1 MRAALWLI
9 GLFGMAVAA
18 ALFAGS
24 NQGTV
29 TLFWAPYRL
38 DLSLNLAIAII
49 VLAFVL
55 LYAALRALAA
65 LLQMPHQARRWRS
78 QQKERAMHHSLLEA
92 LSHQQAGRFLRARK
106 SALAALAMEE
116 SLAETHAAV
125 PHGMRLRAAAHMV
138 AADASHALQDR
149 QQRDHHWREV
159 LANAPAQGNAQEQ
172 EMREGAQM
180 RAARWALDDRDASDA
195 LRRLAE
201 LPQGAARRTIA
212 LRIRLKASRLAGQT
226 STALD
231 TARLLAKH
239 RAFSPAAA
247 ASVVRGLVLESIN
260 EARDTTQ
267 LQHFWLSLDTEE
279 RAMPEIA
286 LPAASRLMALG
297 GEAAQARAWLLPV
310 WERLLSH
317 ARPAQR
323 IPPAAPGPGA
333 GALPGRPGRRLAGSH
348 RGGQQCPSTRS
359 PPAIPGRHGMRAA
372 TALGQGPAAVAAR
385 SPPPAGK
392 RTAHPR
398 LAAPGPDGRAPRR
411 CRCSGCRLEA
421 GSAVRGR
428 AACRSDPALSPPRG
442 TASLHL
448 F

>member
-38 DLSLNLAIAII
+38 DLSLNLALAVI
-49 VLAFVL
+49 VLAFML
-55 LYAALRALAA
+55 LYAALRALSA

-116 SLAETHAAV
+116 SLAEAHAAV
-125 PHGMRLRAAAHMV
+125 PHGTRLRAAAHMV
-138 AADASHALQDR
+138 AADASHALQDSP
-149 QQRDHHWREV
+149 QRDHHWREV
-159 LANAPAQGNAQEQ
+159 LANAPAQGNAPEQ

-180 RAARWALDDRDASDA
+180 RAARWALDDRDAPDA

-267 LQHFWLSLDTEE
+267 LQHFWLSLDGEE

-286 LPAASRLMALG
+286 LPAASRLTAARLG
-297 GEAAQARAWLLPV
+297 TPAVPC
-310 WERLLSH
+310 
-317 ARPAQR
+317 RPAQR
-323 IPPAAPGPGA
+323 IPPAPPGAGA
-333 GALPGRPGRRLAGSH
+333 GALPGRPGRHLAGTH
-348 RGGQQCPSTRS
+348 RGCVQRLPARS
-359 PPAIPGRHGMRAA
+359 PLAVPGRHGLRAA
-372 TALGQGPAAVAAR
+372 PALGQGPATAAACGAP
-385 SPPPAGK
+385 SPGK
-392 RTAHPR
+392 RIAHTR
-398 LAAPGPDGRAPRR
+398 LAAPGPDGRAPGRCTRR
-411 CRCSGCRLEA
+411 RRSLEA
-421 GSAVRGR
+421 GSAGRGR
-428 AACRSDPALSPPRG
+428 AAGGPLALLK
-442 TASLHL
+442 TAQ
-448 F
+448 

>member
-116 SLAETHAAV
+116 SLAEAHAAV
-125 PHGMRLRAAAHMV
+125 PHGTRLRAAAHMV
-138 AADASHALQDR
+138 AADASHALQDSP
-149 QQRDHHWREV
+149 QRDHHWREV

-180 RAARWALDDRDASDA
+180 RAARWALDDRDAADA

-297 GEAAQARAWLLPV
+297 GEASQARAWLLPV

-317 ARPAQR
+317 AGPRSESHLPRLVQVLEPCLDGLDGTWLARIEAATNSHPREPRLQYLAGMACVQRQLWGKAQQLLLR
-323 IPPAAPGPGA
+323 AAPHLQES
-333 GALPGRPGRRLAGSH
+333 ALRTRAWQRLALMAEH
-348 RGGQQCPSTRS
+348 RGDADAAAAAWKQAAQAVVML
-359 PPAIPGRHGMRAA
+359 PA
-372 TALGQGPAAVAAR
+372 
-385 SPPPAGK
+385 
-392 RTAHPR
+392 
-398 LAAPGPDGRAPRR
+398 
-411 CRCSGCRLEA
+411 
-421 GSAVRGR
+421 
-428 AACRSDPALSPPRG
+428 DPARP
-442 TASLHL
+442 
-448 F
+448 

>member
-38 DLSLNLAIAII
+38 DLSLNLALAVI
-49 VLAFVL
+49 VLAFML
-55 LYAALRALAA
+55 LYAALRALSA

-116 SLAETHAAV
+116 SLAEAHAAV
-125 PHGMRLRAAAHMV
+125 PHGTRLRAAAHMV
-138 AADASHALQDR
+138 AADASHALQDSP
-149 QQRDHHWREV
+149 QRDHHWREV
-159 LANAPAQGNAQEQ
+159 LANAPAQGNAPEQ

-180 RAARWALDDRDASDA
+180 RAARWALDDRDAPDA

-267 LQHFWLSLDTEE
+267 LQHFWLSLDGEE
-279 RAMPEIA
+279 RAM
-286 LPAASRLMALG
+286 G
-297 GEAAQARAWLLPV
+297 GDAAQARAWLLPV

-317 ARPAQR
+317 AGPRSESHLPRLVQVLEPCLDGLDGTWLARIEAASNAYPREARLQYLAGMACVQRQLWGKAQQLLLR
-323 IPPAAPGPGA
+323 AAPHLQESALRTRAWQRLALMAEHRGDAPAAA
-333 GALPGRPGRRLAGSH
+333 EAWKQAAQAVVVLPAD
-348 RGGQQCPSTRS
+348 PSRS
-359 PPAIPGRHGMRAA
+359 
-372 TALGQGPAAVAAR
+372 
-385 SPPPAGK
+385 
-392 RTAHPR
+392 
-398 LAAPGPDGRAPRR
+398 
-411 CRCSGCRLEA
+411 
-421 GSAVRGR
+421 
-428 AACRSDPALSPPRG
+428 
-442 TASLHL
+442 
-448 F
+448 

>member
-38 DLSLNLAIAII
+38 DLSLNLALAVI
-49 VLAFVL
+49 VLAFML
-55 LYAALRALAA
+55 LYAALRALSA

-116 SLAETHAAV
+116 SLAEAHAAV
-125 PHGMRLRAAAHMV
+125 PHGTRLRAAAHMV
-138 AADASHALQDR
+138 AADASHALQDSP
-149 QQRDHHWREV
+149 QRDHHWREV
-159 LANAPAQGNAQEQ
+159 LANAPAQGNAPEQ

-180 RAARWALDDRDASDA
+180 RAARWALDDRDAPDA

-267 LQHFWLSLDTEE
+267 LQHFWLSLDGEE

-286 LPAASRLMALG
+286 LPAGNACCPMPARAANPTCPAWCRCWSPAWTAWTAPGWHASRLRPTPT
-297 GEAAQARAWLLPV
+297 RAKPACSTWPA
-310 WERLLSH
+310 WPACSASSG
-317 ARPAQR
+317 ARPSNCCCVRRPISRKAHC
-323 IPPAAPGPGA
+323 AHAPG
-333 GALPGRPGRRLAGSH
+333 
-348 RGGQQCPSTRS
+348 
-359 PPAIPGRHGMRAA
+359 
-372 TALGQGPAAVAAR
+372 
-385 SPPPAGK
+385 
-392 RTAHPR
+392 
-398 LAAPGPDGRAPRR
+398 
-411 CRCSGCRLEA
+411 
-421 GSAVRGR
+421 SAW
-428 AACRSDPALSPPRG
+428 P
-442 TASLHL
+442 
-448 F
+448 

>member
-212 LRIRLKASRLAGQT
+212 LRIRLKASRLANQT
-226 STALD
+226 STALN

-239 RAFSPAAA
+239 RAFSPEAAR
-247 ASVVRGLVLESIN
+247 SLVRSLSAELIGQ
-260 EARDTTQ
+260 AHDPGQ
-267 LQHFWLSLDTEE
+267 LQAVWDTLDPAE
-279 RAMPEIA
+279 RRTPELA
-286 LPAASRLMALG
+286 LRAAQRLLALG
-297 GEAAQARAWLLPV
+297 GDHAVARQWLHPVWDEMLALPESFSSAQRVRLARVLEAGMLATGEASDQEWLARIETAAQANPRDPTL
-310 WERLLSH
+310 
-317 ARPAQR
+317 QY
-323 IPPAAPGPGA
+323 
-333 GALPGRPGRRLAGSH
+333 LAGMACLH
-348 RGGQQCPSTRS
+348 RGLW
-359 PPAIPGRHGMRAA
+359 GRAQMLLA
-372 TALGQGPAAVAAR
+372 QAAR
-385 SPPPAGK
+385 SLQDDGLRRHAWRALAQLAEQRGDEPA
-392 RTAHPR
+392 
-398 LAAPGPDGRAPRR
+398 AAQAWK
-411 CRCSGCRLEA
+411 
-421 GSAVRGR
+421 R
-428 AACRSDPALSPPRG
+428 AADAG
-442 TASLHL
+442 AG
-448 F
+448 

>member
-29 TLFWAPYRL
+29 TLFWAPYRV
-38 DLSLNLAIAII
+38 DLSLNLALALI

-55 LYAALRALAA
+55 LYAALRALSA

-78 QQKERAMHHSLLEA
+78 QQKERAMHQSLLEA
-92 LSHQQAGRFLRARK
+92 LSHLQAGRFLRARK

-116 SLAETHAAV
+116 SLAEAHATV
-125 PHGMRLRAAAHMV
+125 PHGVRLRAAANMV
-138 AADASHALQDR
+138 AADASHALQDSP
-149 QQRDHHWREV
+149 QRDHHWREV
-159 LANAPAQGNAQEQ
+159 MANAPAQGNAQEQ

-180 RAARWALDDRDASDA
+180 RAARWALDDRDAPEA

-201 LPQGAARRTIA
+201 LPLGAARRTIA

-247 ASVVRGLVLESIN
+247 ASVVRGLVLESIHD
-260 EARDTTQ
+260 AHDTAQ
-267 LQHFWLSLDTEE
+267 LQQFWLSLDSEE
-279 RAMPEIA
+279 RAMPETA

-297 GEAAQARAWLLPV
+297 GEPAQARAWLQPL
-310 WERLLSH
+310 WEHLLGH
-317 ARPAQR
+317 
-323 IPPAAPGPGA
+323 PGP
-333 GALPGRPGRRLAGSH
+333 RRDVHMPRLVQVLESCLDGLDSTWLARIES
-348 RGGQQCPSTRS
+348 
-359 PPAIPGRHGMRAA
+359 AA
-372 TALGQGPAAVAAR
+372 TAQPRDARLQYLAGMACVQRQLWGKAQQLLLRAAPHLQE
-385 SPPPAGK
+385 SGL
-392 RTAHPR
+392 RTRAWQR
-398 LAAPGPDGRAPRR
+398 LALMAEHRGDAQAAA
-411 CRCSGCRLEA
+411 EA
-421 GSAVRGR
+421 WKQ
-428 AACRSDPALSPPRG
+428 AAQAITVLPANPVQ
-442 TASLHL
+442 H
-448 F
+448 

>member
-38 DLSLNLAIAII
+38 DLSLNLALAVI
-49 VLAFVL
+49 VLAFML
-55 LYAALRALAA
+55 LYAALRALSA

-116 SLAETHAAV
+116 SLAEAHAAV
-125 PHGMRLRAAAHMV
+125 PHGTRLRAAAHMV
-138 AADASHALQDR
+138 AADASHALQDSP
-149 QQRDHHWREV
+149 QRDHHWREV
-159 LANAPAQGNAQEQ
+159 LANAPAQGNAPEQ

-180 RAARWALDDRDASDA
+180 RAARWALDDRDAPDA

-267 LQHFWLSLDTEE
+267 LQHFWLSLDGEE
-279 RAMPEIA
+279 RAMPNC
-286 LPAASRLMALG
+286 PR
-297 GEAAQARAWLLPV
+297 AR
-310 WERLLSH
+310 H
-317 ARPAQR
+317 
-323 IPPAAPGPGA
+323 AAP
-333 GALPGRPGRRLAGSH
+333 LPCA
-348 RGGQQCPSTRS
+348 
-359 PPAIPGRHGMRAA
+359 
-372 TALGQGPAAVAAR
+372 
-385 SPPPAGK
+385 
-392 RTAHPR
+392 
-398 LAAPGPDGRAPRR
+398 
-411 CRCSGCRLEA
+411 SG
-421 GSAVRGR
+421 
-428 AACRSDPALSPPRG
+428 
-442 TASLHL
+442 
-448 F
+448 